1 MKKIAYVLIVTL
13 FVTALT
19 TPSKASAIAEGPSAS
34 GNYTFVLEEG
44 LTKRLEFNATTDER
58 SVTTGVMTY
67 TDEAGAEE
75 WDPDGDPPK
84 GAAEFYMKAELTS
97 LTIEHNRAV
106 MGGTV
111 RESSHPGY
119 VGRWVQLVVEDSG
132 GDPELVDKL
141 SWCFCEPEPGGWVPQ
156 DAEDPR
162 DQGAFMQWWATDYEQ
177 EDDKGILSENIIPG
191 NDSGC
196 PAFLMSTYEFPEVR
210 GEGEIQVT
218 P

>member
-1 MKKIAYVLIVTL
+1 MKKISIALIGAL

-19 TPSKASAIAEGPSAS
+19 TPLKASAIAEGPSAS
-34 GNYTFVLEEG
+34 GNYTFAMEDG

-58 SVTTGVMTY
+58 SVTSGVMTF

-75 WDPDGDPPK
+75 WDPDADLPK
-84 GAAEFYMKAELTS
+84 GASEFYMTAELTS

-111 RESSHPGY
+111 RESSHPAY
-119 VGRWVQLVVEDSG
+119 VGRWVQLVIEDNG
-132 GDPELVDKL
+132 ENPEVVDKL
-141 SWCFCEPEPGGWVPQ
+141 SWCFCQPEPGGWVPQ

-162 DQGAFMQWWATDYEQ
+162 DQGVYMQWWATDYEQ
-177 EDDKGILSENIIPG
+177 EDDRGILSENLMPG
-191 NDSGC
+191 NDTAC
-196 PAFLMSTYEFPEVR
+196 PSFPLSIYEFPEVR
-210 GEGEIQVT
+210 GEGQIQVA